1 MDYLFGTLFILIDQ
15 SSPFHQSSG
24 LPAHE
29 LLLGNIVFQGRPSS
43 PCSFHAA
50 SKSQRAVDRSYARVM
65 PVVLN
70 MPVCSRLVF
79 VFFKDKDSAST
90 SANATA
96 ARSRSSLER
105 KAPPQRV
112 ERRDDEILG
121 LATYSTIVTRRLSCL
136 LKGLSS

>member
-29 LLLGNIVFQGRPSS
+29 LLLGNIVFQGRP
-43 PCSFHAA
+43 SFHAA

-96 ARSRSSLER
+96 ARSRSSL

-112 ERRDDEILG
+112 ERRDDEILR